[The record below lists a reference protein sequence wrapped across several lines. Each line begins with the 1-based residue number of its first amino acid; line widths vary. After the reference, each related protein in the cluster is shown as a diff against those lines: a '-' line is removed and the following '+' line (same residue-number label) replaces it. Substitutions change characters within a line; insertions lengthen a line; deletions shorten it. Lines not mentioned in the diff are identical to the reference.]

1 MIVSKLNDIQQK
13 ELFMNIRKLSFK
25 TTAVLFLLGA
35 ALLLGSSMVYAE
47 GSCQIIKI
55 TNDKAGGDSSV
66 QIIPEKI
73 TVPVGT
79 CTIWVNFVPY
89 AGVRIRFHE
98 NAKKCLLSTEA
109 PTGFQE
115 SELKTNEVCN
125 ISNTLVRGQTA
136 SLVWS
141 KPGIFKYTIENI
153 SLKDNDYVKSVEGII
168 EVK

>member
-1 MIVSKLNDIQQK
+1 MIVSKLNKIQQK

-47 GSCQIIKI
+47 ASCQIIKI

-66 QIIPEKI
+66 QIIPEKV

-79 CTIWVNFVPY
+79 CTIWVNFDPH
-89 AGVRIRFHE
+89 AGVRIRFQE
-98 NAKKCLLSTEA
+98 NAKECLLSTWA

-125 ISNTLVRGQTA
+125 ISNMLGRGQTG
-136 SLVWS
+136 SLVWT
-141 KPGIFKYTIENI
+141 KPGIFKYTIETL
-153 SLKDNDYVKSVEGII
+153 SLKDNGYVKSAEGII